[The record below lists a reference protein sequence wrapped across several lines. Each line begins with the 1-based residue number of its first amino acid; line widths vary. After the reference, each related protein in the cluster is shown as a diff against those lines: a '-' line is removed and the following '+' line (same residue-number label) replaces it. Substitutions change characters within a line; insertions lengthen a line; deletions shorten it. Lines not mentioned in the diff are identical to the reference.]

1 MGLFGNSSQE
11 TALRQQLDAA
21 QGEIGSLKQQLA
33 DLEAE
38 RKSIEDR
45 YNAASRV
52 TKGWEDL
59 LLNFGHFG
67 HSLVE
72 SQSSLSAMATTMKE
86 EITAAAKAAEMSSAS
101 RDMMRQLSNNL
112 SLLADN
118 SHGTMTQVEGLNT
131 STEKIGSILALI
143 KEIADQTNLL
153 ALNAAIE
160 AARAGEAGRGFAVV
174 ADEVRKLAERTTK
187 ATSDISGLIG
197 TIQHDTLQAK
207 DSMSDLASQAVD
219 FGHQGTA
226 ATEHIEGILDL
237 SKQMEQVIAGAGLR
251 SFTEL
256 AKIDHLVYKFEIYKV
271 FMGISEK
278 KADDFASHKSC
289 RLGRW
294 YYEGEGRARFS
305 KLDGYQAMET
315 PHQQVHQYG
324 RDAVSQL
331 LGGDFTGGAAQLTR
345 MEEASMEVLVCLS
358 RMSAAGLN
366 DPTAL
371 CALNK

>member
-1 MGLFGNSSQE
+1 MGLFGNSARE
-11 TALRQQLDAA
+11 AELRQQLNMA
-21 QGEIGSLKQQLA
+21 QGEISDLKQQLA
-33 DLEAE
+33 AQEAE
-38 RKSIEDR
+38 RKSIEER
-45 YNAASRV
+45 YNAASCV

-67 HSLVE
+67 ASLVE
-72 SQSSLSAMATTMKE
+72 SQSSISAMATTMKE
-86 EITAAAKAAEMSSAS
+86 EIAAATKAAEMSGAS
-101 RDMMRQLSNNL
+101 RDLMRKLSDNL

-118 SHGTMTQVEGLNT
+118 SHGTMTQVEGLNA

-143 KEIADQTNLL
+143 REIADQTNLL

-174 ADEVRKLAERTTK
+174 ADEVRKLAERTSK

-197 TIQHDTLQAK
+197 TIKDDTLQAK
-207 DSMSDLASQAVD
+207 ESMSSLASQAD
-219 FGHQGTA
+219 EFGQQGA
-226 ATEHIEGILDL
+226 SATERIGEILDL
-237 SKQMEQVIAGAGLR
+237 SKKMELVIAGAGLR

-256 AKIDHLVYKFEIYKV
+256 AKVDHLVYKFEIYKV
-271 FMGISEK
+271 FMGISDK

-294 YYEGEGRARFS
+294 YYEGDGRDCFS

-324 RDAVSQL
+324 REAIAKL
-331 LGGDFTGGAAQLTR
+331 LGGDFTGGATQLTR
-345 MEEASMEVLVCLS
+345 MEEASMQVLACLS
-358 RMSAAGLN
+358 RMASAGAD

-371 CALNK
+371 CGHG

>member
-1 MGLFGNSSQE
+1 MGFFGNSSQE

-33 DLEAE
+33 DLDAE

-45 YNAASRV
+45 YNAASCV

-67 HSLVE
+67 VSLTE
-72 SQSSLSAMATTMKE
+72 SQSSLSAMAMTMKE
-86 EITAAAKAAEMSSAS
+86 EITAATKAAEMSSTS

-112 SLLADN
+112 SLLAGN
-118 SHGTMTQVEGLNT
+118 SHGTMTQVEGLNA

-207 DSMSDLASQAVD
+207 SSMSDLASQAVD

-278 KADDFASHKSC
+278 KAEDFASHKGC

-294 YYEGEGRARFS
+294 YYEGEGRTCFS

-331 LGGDFTGGAAQLTR
+331 LGGDFTGGAQQLTR
-345 MEEASMEVLVCLS
+345 MEEASMEVLACLS
-358 RMSAAGLN
+358 RMAAAGLN
-366 DPTAL
+366 DPL
-371 CALNK
+371 CLQK